1 MSNIQGA
8 CQGCG
13 STENEHSLLNAILV
27 EHPLD
32 YLTSLLDT
40 ADIFIQYSKYCK
52 VNTTGILKLGTLL
65 EHDQNSKFV
74 EFLYTKHWIK
84 TSVKKDRKNQMQ
96 KKTEYKT

>member
-1 MSNIQGA
+1 MSNIQDA
-8 CQGCG
+8 CQASG

-40 ADIFIQYSKYCK
+40 ADIFIRYSECK

-74 EFLYTKHWIK
+74 EFLHTKHWIK
-84 TSVKKDRKNQMQ
+84 TSVKKTERTKCR
-96 KKTEYKT
+96 KKTRI